1 VKKKQ
6 MSFWVNEEMRKA
18 LRILAFKHNESM
30 SLYIEKIFLKHLK
43 EQLSYGNI
51 KKEDYEAI
59 K

>member
-1 VKKKQ
+1 